1 MGSCADRATSK
12 VAGGVGSMR
21 GQRAGGRADGRGERA
36 DGRGDNRDAR
46 EK

>member
-1 MGSCADRATSK
+1 VGSCADRATSK

-21 GQRAGGRADGRGERA
+21 GQRAGERA

>member
-21 GQRAGGRADGRGERA
+21 GQRAGGRADGRG
-36 DGRGDNRDAR
+36 DNRDAR